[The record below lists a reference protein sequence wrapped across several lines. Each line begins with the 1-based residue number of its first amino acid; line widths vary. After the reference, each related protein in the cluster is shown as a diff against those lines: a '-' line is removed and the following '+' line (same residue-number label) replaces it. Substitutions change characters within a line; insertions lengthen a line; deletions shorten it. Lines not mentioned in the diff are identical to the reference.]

1 LNFITRSTNSLTNN
15 VIGIFMSL
23 VKSIG
28 NKKVNF
34 DFNKNFISIF
44 IDKIN
49 TSDLQFIN
57 QTLKDLHPSDVANL
71 IENLPYEN
79 RVKLME
85 IESFNLA
92 PEIFIE
98 LNESVQSEVLQLL
111 SIDSISNIIK
121 RLESDNAVA
130 ILENLELSKKNLI
143 LDKLP
148 PKDRFLLEE
157 GLSYP
162 EDSAARIMQR
172 EFTAIPSDW
181 TVGQT
186 IDYLRESKDLP
197 QEFLEIF
204 IVDND
209 FKPIG
214 IVPSSRVLRTSRDS
228 KMNSIMREMPV
239 LISVNMDKEEVGYT
253 FENYN
258 LLSAGVVNK
267 DNKLVGMITADDVVT
282 VVQEEAEEDVLR
294 LAGVGDEEITD
305 SVFVKTKRRFNWL
318 LVNLATALLA
328 SWVISI
334 FGAEIEKVVALAFL
348 MPIVASMGGNAGM
361 QTLAVTI
368 RAIATKELSSSNIN
382 KIVGK
387 EFFIGVLNGII
398 FAVITGVVVLLWF
411 KQIDLSIIIAAS
423 MVLNMIVA
431 GLFGILIPVTL
442 KKFKI
447 DPALA
452 SSVFVTTVTDVI
464 GFLSFLGIGS
474 LVFL

>member
-1 LNFITRSTNSLTNN
+1 
-15 VIGIFMSL
+15 MSL
-23 VKSIG
+23 IKSLG
-28 NKKVNF
+28 DNKVNL
-34 DFNKNFISIF
+34 DFNKNFITTFS
-44 IDKIN
+44 DKIN
-49 TSDLQFIN
+49 NSDIKFIN

-71 IENLPYEN
+71 IENLPEET
-79 RVKLME
+79 RTKLIE
-85 IESFNLA
+85 LESFSIA

-98 LNESVQSEVLQLL
+98 LNESIQSDVLKLL
-111 SIDSISNIIK
+111 SIDSIANIIK

-130 ILENLELSKKNLI
+130 ILENLDLVKKNLI

-172 EFTAIPSDW
+172 EFTAVPSDW

-214 IVPSSRVLRTSRDS
+214 TAPSSRVLRASRDS
-228 KMNSIMREMPV
+228 KMNAIMREMPV
-239 LISVNMDKEEVGYT
+239 LISVNMDKEEVGHT

-258 LLSAGVVNK
+258 LVSAGVVNK
-267 DNKLVGMITADDVVT
+267 NNKLVGMITADDVVT

-294 LAGVGDEEITD
+294 LAGVGNEEITD
-305 SVFVKTKRRFNWL
+305 TVFVKTRRRFNWL

-387 EFFIGVLNGII
+387 EFLIGVLNGII
-398 FAVITGVVVLLWF
+398 FAIITGIIVHLWF
-411 KQIDLSIIIAAS
+411 KQFDLSIIIAAS

-442 KKFKI
+442 KKMNI

>member
-1 LNFITRSTNSLTNN
+1 
-15 VIGIFMSL
+15 MSL
-23 VKSIG
+23 IKSIG
-28 NKKVNF
+28 NKKVNL
-34 DFNKNFISIF
+34 DFNKNFITIF
-44 IDKIN
+44 SEKIN
-49 TSDLQFIN
+49 ISDLQFIN

-71 IENLPYEN
+71 IENLSYET
-79 RVKLME
+79 RVKLIK
-85 IESFNLA
+85 IESVNIA

-98 LNESVQSEVLQLL
+98 LNESIQSEVLQLL

-121 RLESDNAVA
+121 RLESDDAVS
-130 ILENLELSKKNLI
+130 ILENLELEKKNLI

-172 EFTAIPSDW
+172 EFTAIPSNW

-204 IVDND
+204 IVDNE

-214 IVPSSRVLRTSRDS
+214 IVPSSRVLRTARDS
-228 KMNSIMREMPV
+228 KMNSIMRDMPV
-239 LISVNMDKEEVGYT
+239 LISVNMDKEEVGQA
-253 FENYN
+253 FESYN
-258 LLSAGVVNK
+258 LVSAGVVNK
-267 DNKLVGMITADDVVT
+267 NNKLVGMITADDIVT
-282 VVQEEAEEDVLR
+282 VVQEEAEEDALR

-382 KIVGK
+382 KIVVK

-398 FAVITGVVVLLWF
+398 FAIITGLIVQLWF

-442 KKFKI
+442 KKMKI

-474 LVFL
+474 MVFL

>member
-1 LNFITRSTNSLTNN
+1 
-15 VIGIFMSL
+15 MSL
-23 VKSIG
+23 IKSIG
-28 NKKVNF
+28 NKKVNL
-34 DFNKNFISIF
+34 DFNKNFITIF
-44 IDKIN
+44 SDKIN
-49 TSDLQFIN
+49 LVDLQFIN

-71 IENLPYEN
+71 IENLSFET
-79 RVKLME
+79 RVKLIE
-85 IESFNLA
+85 IESFNIA

-98 LNESVQSEVLQLL
+98 LNESIQSEVLQLL
-111 SIDSISNIIK
+111 SIDSISNIVK
-121 RLESDNAVA
+121 RLESDDAVS
-130 ILENLELSKKNLI
+130 ILENLDLDKKNLI
-143 LDKLP
+143 LNKLP

-228 KMNSIMREMPV
+228 KMNLIMREMPV
-239 LISVNMDKEEVGYT
+239 LISVNMDKEEVGQA

-258 LLSAGVVNK
+258 LVSAGVVNK
-267 DNKLVGMITADDVVT
+267 NNKLVGMITADDVVT

-294 LAGVGDEEITD
+294 LAGVGNEEITD
-305 SVFVKTKRRFNWL
+305 TVFVKTKRRFNWL
-318 LVNLATALLA
+318 LINLATALLA

-382 KIVGK
+382 KIITK

-398 FAVITGVVVLLWF
+398 FAIITGVIVLLWF
-411 KQIDLSIIIAAS
+411 KQFDLSIIIAAS

-442 KKFKI
+442 KKMNI

>member
-1 LNFITRSTNSLTNN
+1 
-15 VIGIFMSL
+15 MSL
-23 VKSIG
+23 IKSIDT
-28 NKKVNF
+28 KKVNL
-34 DFNKNFISIF
+34 DFNKNFITTFS
-44 IDKIN
+44 DKIN
-49 TSDLQFIN
+49 IGDFKFIN

-71 IENLPYEN
+71 IENLSYET
-79 RVKLME
+79 RVKLIK
-85 IESFNLA
+85 IESFNSA

-98 LNESVQSEVLQLL
+98 LNESIQGEVLQLL
-111 SIDSISNIIK
+111 SIESISNIIK
-121 RLESDNAVA
+121 RLESDDAVA

-204 IVDND
+204 IVNNE

-214 IVPSSRVLRTSRDS
+214 IVPSSRVLRTARDS

-239 LISVNMDKEEVGYT
+239 LISVTMDKEEVGHT

-258 LLSAGVVNK
+258 LVSAGVVNK

-294 LAGVGDEEITD
+294 LAGVGNEEITD
-305 SVFVKTKRRFNWL
+305 TVFVKTKRRFNWL

-368 RAIATKELSSSNIN
+368 RAIATRELSSSNIN
-382 KIVGK
+382 KIITK
-387 EFFIGVLNGII
+387 EFFIGVLNGFI
-398 FAVITGVVVLLWF
+398 FAIITGVVVLLWF

-442 KKFKI
+442 KKMNI

>member
-1 LNFITRSTNSLTNN
+1 
-15 VIGIFMSL
+15 MSL
-23 VKSIG
+23 IKSIG

-34 DFNKNFISIF
+34 DFNKNFITIF
-44 IDKIN
+44 SDKIN
-49 TSDLQFIN
+49 NSDLQFIN
-57 QTLKDLHPSDVANL
+57 QTLKDLHPSDTANL
-71 IENLPYEN
+71 IENLSYDT
-79 RVKLME
+79 RVKLIE

-98 LNESVQSEVLQLL
+98 LNESIQGEVLLLL
-111 SIDSISNIIK
+111 SIDSVSNIIK
-121 RLESDNAVA
+121 RLESDDAVS
-130 ILENLELSKKNLI
+130 ILENLELDKKNLI
-143 LDKLP
+143 LEKLP

-204 IVDND
+204 VVDND

-214 IVPSSRVLRTSRDS
+214 IVPSSRVLRTPRDS
-228 KMNSIMREMPV
+228 KMNLIMREMPV
-239 LISVNMDKEEVGYT
+239 LISVNMDKEEVGHT

-258 LLSAGVVNK
+258 LVSAGVVNK
-267 DNKLVGMITADDVVT
+267 NNKLVGMITADDVVT

-305 SVFVKTKRRFNWL
+305 TVFVKTKRRFNWL

-368 RAIATKELSSSNIN
+368 RAIATKELSSGNIN

-387 EFFIGVLNGII
+387 EFLIGVLNGII
-398 FAVITGVVVLLWF
+398 FAIITAVVVQLWF

-442 KKFKI
+442 KKMKI

>member
-1 LNFITRSTNSLTNN
+1 
-15 VIGIFMSL
+15 MSL
-23 VKSIG
+23 IKSIG
-28 NKKVNF
+28 NKSVNL
-34 DFNKNFISIF
+34 DFNKNFITIF
-44 IDKIN
+44 SDKIKVG
-49 TSDLQFIN
+49 DLQFIN
-57 QTLKDLHPSDVANL
+57 QTVKDLHPSDIANL
-71 IENLPYEN
+71 IENLSYET
-79 RVKLME
+79 RVKLIE
-85 IESFNLA
+85 IESFNIA

-98 LNESVQSEVLQLL
+98 LNESIQSEVLQLL
-111 SIDSISNIIK
+111 SIDSISNIVK
-121 RLESDNAVA
+121 RLESDDAVS
-130 ILENLELSKKNLI
+130 ILENLELKKKNLI

-186 IDYLRESKDLP
+186 IDYFRESKDLP

-228 KMNSIMREMPV
+228 KMNLIMREMPV
-239 LISVNMDKEEVGYT
+239 LISVNMDKEEVGQA

-258 LLSAGVVNK
+258 LVSAGVVNK
-267 DNKLVGMITADDVVT
+267 DNKLVGMITADDIVT

-305 SVFVKTKRRFNWL
+305 TVFVKTKRRFNWL

-387 EFFIGVLNGII
+387 EFLIGVLNGII
-398 FAVITGVVVLLWF
+398 FAIITGAVVQLWF
-411 KQIDLSIIIAAS
+411 KQFDLSIIIAAS

-442 KKFKI
+442 KKMKI

>member
-1 LNFITRSTNSLTNN
+1 
-15 VIGIFMSL
+15 MSL
-23 VKSIG
+23 IKSIG
-28 NKKVNF
+28 SKKVNL
-34 DFNKNFISIF
+34 DFNKNFITVFSE
-44 IDKIN
+44 KIN
-49 TSDLQFIN
+49 IGDLKFIN
-57 QTLKDLHPSDVANL
+57 QTLKDLHPSDTANL
-71 IENLPYEN
+71 IENLSYET
-79 RVKLME
+79 RIKLIE
-85 IESFNLA
+85 IESFNIA

-98 LNESVQSEVLQLL
+98 LNESIQSEVLHLI
-111 SIDSISNIIK
+111 SIDSISEIIK
-121 RLESDNAVA
+121 RLESDDAVS
-130 ILENLELSKKNLI
+130 ILENLELEKKNLI

-197 QEFLEIF
+197 EEFLEIF
-204 IVDND
+204 IVNNE

-228 KMNSIMREMPV
+228 KMSSIMREMPV
-239 LISVNMDKEEVGYT
+239 LISVNMDKEEVGIA

-258 LLSAGVVNK
+258 LVSAGVVNK
-267 DNKLVGMITADDVVT
+267 NNKLVGVITADDIVT
-282 VVQEEAEEDVLR
+282 VVQEEAEEDALR

-305 SVFVKTKRRFNWL
+305 TVFVKTKRRFNWL
-318 LVNLATALLA
+318 LINLATALLA

-382 KIVGK
+382 KIIIK

-398 FAVITGVVVLLWF
+398 FAIITGVIVLLWF
-411 KQIDLSIIIAAS
+411 KQFDLSIIIAAS

-442 KKFKI
+442 KKMNI

>member
-1 LNFITRSTNSLTNN
+1 
-15 VIGIFMSL
+15 MSL

-28 NKKVNF
+28 GKKVNF
-34 DFNKNFISIF
+34 EFNKDFISIF
-44 IDKIN
+44 SDKII
-49 TSDLQFIN
+49 SGDLRFIN

-71 IENLPYEN
+71 IENLSADT
-79 RVKLME
+79 RAKLLE
-85 IESFNLA
+85 IEEFNID

-98 LNESVQSEVLQLL
+98 INESIQSEVLQLL
-111 SIDSISNIIK
+111 SPDSIAKILK
-121 RLESDNAVA
+121 RLESDNSIA
-130 ILENLELSKKNLI
+130 ILENLESDKKNSV

-172 EFTAIPSDW
+172 EFTAIPSNW
-181 TVGQT
+181 SIGQT
-186 IDYLRESKDLP
+186 IDYLRENKELP
-197 QEFLEIF
+197 EEFLEIF

-214 IVPSSRVLRTSRDS
+214 IVPASRVLRTSRDS

-239 LISVNMDKEEVGYT
+239 LISVNMDKEEVGHT

-258 LLSAGVVNK
+258 LISAGVVNK
-267 DNKLVGMITADDVVT
+267 DNKLVGIITADDVVT
-282 VVQEEAEEDVLR
+282 VVQEEAEEDALR

-305 SVFVKTKRRFNWL
+305 SVIVKTKRRFNWL
-318 LVNLATALLA
+318 LLNLFTALLA
-328 SWVISI
+328 TWVISK
-334 FGAEIEKVVALAFL
+334 FGASIEQMVALAFL

-368 RAIATKELSSSNIN
+368 RAIATKEISESNFSR
-382 KIVGK
+382 VLVK
-387 EFFIGVLNGII
+387 EFLIGILNGII
-398 FAVITGVVVLLWF
+398 FAIITAIIVQIWF
-411 KQIDLSIIIAAS
+411 KEFNLSLLIAVS

-431 GLFGILIPVTL
+431 GLFGILVPVSL
-442 KKFKI
+442 KKLNI

-452 SSVFVTTVTDVI
+452 SSVFVTTITDVI

-474 LVFL
+474 YFIIG